1 MAISD
6 RIEATLLK
14 WSDQWKDRL
23 KGWLKSAI
31 GLGIEAFMD
40 VLSKSMAPKLKP
52 LMDKLESTGEVPP
65 ELQPMIDEIKNPS
78 GESAAMFGL
87 SASQPLVGGAIGRIA
102 DAALAPLAFAVA
114 RLTRNAVLNPD
125 QVITAEMRGLIDP
138 AWAQLTME
146 SHAFED
152 QDIKTLRELYKV
164 ILPSEVVGPVYLR
177 DKAKFAKFWNE
188 LPKLG
193 LSKEQI
199 EVLEEALYRIPGVQD
214 IIRYVVKEAYNEE
227 IYKAFGQDQE
237 YPAIAE
243 ADAIKAGVRPDMLRK
258 EWISHWDLPSV
269 GNGFEMLHRRLITAN
284 QLELLLKARDI
295 MPFWRDKLTAMSW
308 SLPTRIEVRM
318 MAQLGLVD
326 KPFIMKILEADGLA
340 EEYRSTVADMN
351 IVRGIRTDL
360 QTRYT
365 KKWINSDEVRA
376 EIQRSGLSPEIGE
389 RLYQWIVT
397 NVKPERTTIEKDL
410 TAAEIIKGVKKGV
423 ITWDDGIARLI
434 ALGYDEEEATFKLAI
449 DIEVVEEE
457 PTSELTVRVDTI
469 RRQRRQR
476 LLSRDQEIS
485 ELLNL
490 GLDYGLAM
498 AYADNDDMRLVKEV
512 APKPPEIIPEYL
524 TDDGKVKVETIRLS
538 RRQRKISR
546 YQEITSLVDLEM
558 SSELAVA
565 YADNDDLRLI
575 KETTGGA

>member
-6 RIEATLLK
+6 RIEATLLR

-23 KGWLKSAI
+23 KGWLMSAI

-40 VLSKSMAPKLKP
+40 VLAKSMVPKLKP
-52 LMDKLESTGEVPP
+52 LLDTLEKTGEVPP
-65 ELQPMIDEIKNPS
+65 ELQPMIDEMRHPT
-78 GESAAMFGL
+78 GESAGMFGL

-114 RLTRNAVLNPD
+114 RATRNAILNPD
-125 QVITAEMRGLIDP
+125 QVIEAEMRGLIDP

-152 QDIKTLRELYKV
+152 QDIKTLRDLFKV

-177 DKAKFAKFWNE
+177 DKAKWSKFWSE

-199 EVLEEALYRIPGVQD
+199 ELLEEALYRIPGVQD
-214 IIRYVVKEAYNEE
+214 IIRYVVKEAYAPE

-237 YPAIAE
+237 YPSVAE
-243 ADAIKAGVRPDMLRK
+243 ADAAKAGVRPDMLLK

-269 GNGFEMLHRRLITAN
+269 GNGFEMLHRGEITQD
-284 QLELLLKARDI
+284 QLSLLLKARDI
-295 MPFWRDKLTAMSW
+295 MPFWRDKLTAISW
-308 SLPTRIEVRM
+308 TLPTRIEVRM

-326 KPFIMKILEADGLA
+326 KPFIMGILKADGLA

-351 IVRGIRTDL
+351 IVRGIRADL

-376 EIQRSGLSPEIGE
+376 EIQKSGLSPEIGE
-389 RLYQWIVT
+389 RLYEWIVT
-397 NVKPERTTIEKDL
+397 NVKPERTTTQKDL
-410 TAAEIIKGVKKGV
+410 TAAQVVKGVKKGI
-423 ITWDDGIARLI
+423 ITWDDGVTKLI
-434 ALGYDEEEATFKLAI
+434 AQGYDEEEAVYILTL
-449 DIEVVEEE
+449 DVEVVEEE

-485 ELLNL
+485 ELLSL
-490 GLDYGLAM
+490 GLDSGLAM
-498 AYADNDDMRLVKEV
+498 AYADNDDMRLVKEA
-512 APKPPEIIPEYL
+512 APKPPEVIPEYL

-558 SSELAVA
+558 STELAVA
-565 YADNDDLRLI
+565 YADNDDLRLV
-575 KETTGGA
+575 KEAAGGA